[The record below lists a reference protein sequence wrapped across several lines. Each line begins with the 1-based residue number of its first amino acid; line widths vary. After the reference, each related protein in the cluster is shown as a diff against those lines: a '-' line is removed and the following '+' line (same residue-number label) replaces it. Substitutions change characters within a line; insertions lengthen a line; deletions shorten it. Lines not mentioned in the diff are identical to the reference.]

1 MRFGYTNTSDCRFG
15 YTNTSDCRENKL
27 IVIIFEYEIDCCKFN
42 GYSTVFGIFHLS
54 TNSVDAVL
62 LYNYI

>member
-1 MRFGYTNTSDCRFG
+1 MRFGYN
-15 YTNTSDCRENKL
+15 NASDCRENKL

-62 LYNYI
+62 LHNYI